1 MFFSLRH
8 IQRLRRIAVGC
19 LDGINVVLGLVDGSF
34 YVSCLH
40 LAAMNCDGA
49 MQSGHFHAQVTHMD
63 CCIELVCKPFAKD
76 GIVRVV
82 KVYYVDGYILGSCIF
97 LTSEGHLQRDFSQCV
112 NFLSS
117 EINQGESEGCS
128 WLLLSFI

>member
-1 MFFSLRH
+1 
-8 IQRLRRIAVGC
+8 
-19 LDGINVVLGLVDGSF
+19 
-34 YVSCLH
+34 
-40 LAAMNCDGA
+40 
-49 MQSGHFHAQVTHMD
+49 
-63 CCIELVCKPFAKD
+63 
-76 GIVRVV
+76 
-82 KVYYVDGYILGSCIF
+82 